1 MSYCYAE
8 LTQDGKIKHLVFQDE
23 TGVYDY
29 VLNKD
34 GGKFIQT
41 YMLRRTSIKLPGEKP
56 KKVMTNTK
64 DFLEFVRRF
73 ERNYY
78 METTPTEIREY
89 EGTREEVVQAAMMD
103 FSARG

>member
-8 LTQDGKIKHLVFQDE
+8 KTKEGQVKHLVFQDE

-41 YMLRRTSIKLPGEKP
+41 YMLWC
-56 KKVMTNTK
+56 TNTK
-64 DFLEFVRRF
+64 DFREFARRF

-78 METTPTEIREY
+78 METIPTEIREY
-89 EGTREEVVQAAMMD
+89 EGTREEVVQAAMTD
-103 FSARG
+103 FSRKQ